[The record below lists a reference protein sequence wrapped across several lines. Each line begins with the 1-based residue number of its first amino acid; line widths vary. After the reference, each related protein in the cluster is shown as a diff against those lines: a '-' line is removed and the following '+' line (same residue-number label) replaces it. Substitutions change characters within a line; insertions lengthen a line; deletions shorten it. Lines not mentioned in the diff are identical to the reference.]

1 MKRAKGTLLIGV
13 ILLVVFAAFTYL
25 VSTVDVRP
33 VGPENSLVGFANIN
47 KSFFDAV
54 GGNSFCY
61 YLTEVYGYLSLLI
74 MAGFAVYGLYELIKG
89 KSFKAVDGE
98 IWCLAAFYVVV
109 LAFYVFFEKCVIN
122 CRPIIEDAA
131 EGLEAS
137 YPSSHTVLIISVM
150 GSTSMVLTSF
160 FKGVKSSRAR
170 AISLACDVIIITA
183 IIGRLLAGVHWLTDI
198 VGGLILAFALLFI
211 FNSAL
216 GMINAFRKARKNQ
229 SFS

>member
-1 MKRAKGTLLIGV
+1 
-13 ILLVVFAAFTYL
+13 
-25 VSTVDVRP
+25 
-33 VGPENSLVGFANIN
+33 
-47 KSFFDAV
+47 
-54 GGNSFCY
+54 
-61 YLTEVYGYLSLLI
+61 
-74 MAGFAVYGLYELIKG
+74 
-89 KSFKAVDGE
+89 
-98 IWCLAAFYVVV
+98 
-109 LAFYVFFEKCVIN
+109 
-122 CRPIIEDAA
+122 
-131 EGLEAS
+131 
-137 YPSSHTVLIISVM
+137 
-150 GSTSMVLTSF
+150 MVLTSF